1 MSASVRSTPP
11 FDKLLSNSESV
22 RVSDSRIFSYTKF
35 RNGYFKVPP
44 VLKLS
49 QHKKGFLSN
58 YTFNSLLLPHI
69 LVWSKLI
76 RKKPCP

>member
-35 RNGYFKVPP
+35 RIGYFKVPP
-44 VLKLS
+44 VQKLS
-49 QHKKGFLSN
+49 QYKKGFLSN
-58 YTFNSLLLPHI
+58 YTSNRLASPSYI
-69 LVWSKLI
+69 GMVKAY
-76 RKKPCP
+76 P